1 MKRIAALVS
10 MLLAG
15 TLAVSCKHADVAP
28 GPDVWAV
35 VNGKDIT
42 RQEVE
47 KYYRN
52 RVNPEAPSPSQEE
65 SLSLKLSILD
75 ELINNE
81 ILLERAN
88 KQGLVASDA
97 EVEDKFTEE
106 KSPYTEDE
114 FQKKLKDANLTVD
127 DLKSDLRRQLTIQ
140 KLVNREIVAKISITD
155 QDVKDFYDKNRAQFN
170 VVEPQYH
177 IAQIVVTPRP
187 DPTVRNRKND
197 KATND
202 ADATR
207 KVQVLEQKLNA
218 GADFFQLAMDY
229 SEDST
234 SSTGGDLGFQSE
246 SSFNRS
252 DPALKKMVLVASSG
266 RSDAADSGPRRRL
279 RDFEADCQGSGGAA
293 RAIRSAS
300 AEFHPRDAAQSQGAI
315 APRRLSLRR
324 PRRIPR
330 RKLSS
335 PPGPGIRRQTSRHG
349 IPEVTHSALCASL
362 RSQRLC
368 GNLRIIR
375 TTAKASPAFTACP
388 FTTSNFSML
397 PALGDFTSFCIFI
410 ASTTTIPWPAA
421 TTSPAFT
428 NKRITFPG
436 IGAVTCCRPSA
447 KIAPPPFR

>member
-1 MKRIAALVS
+1 

-15 TLAVSCKHADVAP
+15 MLAASCKRAEVAP

-52 RVNPEAPSPSQEE
+52 RVNPEGPTPSQEE

-114 FQKKLKDANLTVD
+114 FQKKLKDAGLTVD

-140 KLVNREIVAKISITD
+140 KLINREIIAKISITD
-155 QDVKDFYDKNRAQFN
+155 QDVKDFYDRNRAQFN
-170 VVEPQYH
+170 VSEPQYH
-177 IAQIVVTPRP
+177 VAEIVVTPHA
-187 DPTVRNRKND
+187 DASVHNRKND
-197 KATND
+197 KATSD
-202 ADATR
+202 AEALK
-207 KVQVLEQKLNA
+207 KVQILEQKLTA

-234 SSTGGDLGFQSE
+234 SSTGGDLGFHGE

-252 DPALKKMVLVASSG
+252 DPALKKVV
-266 RSDAADSGPRRRL
+266 
-279 RDFEADCQGSGGAA
+279 
-293 RAIRSAS
+293 
-300 AEFHPRDAAQSQGAI
+300 
-315 APRRLSLRR
+315 LSLR
-324 PRRIPR
+324 PGEVSQPIPVR
-330 RKLSS
+330 GGGFVIVKLIAKEAAGQRELSDPQVQNSIRETLRNRKEQLLRVAYLSVARDES
-335 PPGPGIRRQTSRHG
+335 HVVNYLARQVL
-349 IPEVTHSALCASL
+349 ESA
-362 RSQRLC
+362 
-368 GNLRIIR
+368 G
-375 TTAKASPAFTACP
+375 K
-388 FTTSNFSML
+388 L
-397 PALGDFTSFCIFI
+397 PAS
-410 ASTTTIPWPAA
+410 
-421 TTSPAFT
+421 
-428 NKRITFPG
+428 
-436 IGAVTCCRPSA
+436 
-447 KIAPPPFR
+447 